1 MTQIEPRA
9 AGVTSR
15 SIVGDKISSYSST
28 QLSLQTNRRVIRIEL
43 ALLLVGRRQTPDGC
57 VPSFE
62 PNETTTGSE
71 VNGPLRSKPCARPA
85 VTRAHQNE
93 HRVFVALRRPSRPLR
108 ARPARS
114 SALAGKSRARSRPR
128 PGGRSRLVHGR
139 STLLAVTAPHAEI
152 TGRALAQPRGR
163 PPRRD
168 QAPYSD
174 GVGELHAFCPE
185 RAKREFAPGR
195 ARIEPRGTGD
205 GSVRHPEG
213 DDRGRPRR
221 LAARAR
227 PARRPVVADR
237 LRRRARRLVGLPP
250 AGRPRLRMRW
260 RKTPGRPALSAP
272 TDLR

>member
-152 TGRALAQPRGR
+152 TGPRSR
-163 PPRRD
+163 
-168 QAPYSD
+168 S
-174 GVGELHAFCPE
+174 
-185 RAKREFAPGR
+185 
-195 ARIEPRGTGD
+195 
-205 GSVRHPEG
+205 
-213 DDRGRPRR
+213 
-221 LAARAR
+221 AARSSSTSRSGALLGR
-227 PARRPVVADR
+227 
-237 LRRRARRLVGLPP
+237 RRRASRLLPRARQAGVRAGTRPDRASRHRR
-250 AGRPRLRMRW
+250 RIRE
-260 RKTPGRPALSAP
+260 TP
-272 TDLR
+272 